1 MIQELA
7 DKLNKLNQSANELLA
22 NPPEWLED
30 WVSGETFTDLLIN
43 NGLQALG
50 IGALGW
56 LVATLLERRHNAQ
69 MTERE
74 KLLADV
80 RVSTTRKAGPLAKEG
95 IMISGSVVIA
105 HDFFRTLIIAFRKLI
120 GGNIKPYERLVN
132 RGRREAF
139 IRMREEALLRGFD
152 EVINVRFG
160 SALVAG
166 RFLSAVEMVVYG
178 TGIKSGVKSGAAS
191 VTNTEREP

>member
-1 MIQELA
+1 MRQL
-7 DKLNKLNQSANELLA
+7 DLLNQPINELIDD
-22 NPPEWLED
+22 PPAWLEVWIGD
-30 WVSGETFTDLLIN
+30 GTLWDLMVN
-43 NGLQALG
+43 SSLQALG
-50 IGALGW
+50 IGLLGW

-74 KLLADV
+74 KLLAGV
-80 RVSTTRKAGPLAKEG
+80 RVSTTKQAGLDAKEG
-95 IMISGSVVIA
+95 VMITGSVVIA
-105 HDFFRTLIIAFRKLI
+105 HDFFRTLIIALRKLI

-139 IRMREEALLRGFD
+139 IRLREEAQLRGFD
-152 EVINVRFG
+152 QVINVRFG

-178 TGIKSGVKSGAAS
+178 TGIKSKISLKK
-191 VTNTEREP
+191 TDQ

>member
-1 MIQELA
+1 MIQELT

-22 NPPEWLED
+22 NPPDWLEG

-56 LVATLLERRHNAQ
+56 LIATLLERRHNTQ
-69 MTERE
+69 MTKRE
-74 KLLADV
+74 KLLEEVWVCNTKHAG
-80 RVSTTRKAGPLAKEG
+80 STAREG
-95 IMISGSVVIA
+95 ILITGSVVIA
-105 HDFFRTLIIAFRKLI
+105 HDFFRTLIIQLRKLI

-139 IRMREEALLRGFD
+139 IRLREEAVLRGFD
-152 EVINVRFG
+152 RVINVRFG
-160 SALVAG
+160 SAHVSG
-166 RFLSAVEMVVYG
+166 RFLSAVEMVAYG
-178 TGIKSGVKSGAAS
+178 TGIKSGDAS
-191 VTNTEREP
+191 SRADTAHLQR

>member
-1 MIQELA
+1 MSDDTASTLA
-7 DKLNKLNQSANELLA
+7 DLNQSINALLA
-22 NPPEWLED
+22 NPPTWLAD
-30 WVSGETFTDLLIN
+30 WVSGSTTLRDLMVN

-50 IGALGW
+50 VGVIGW
-56 LVATLLERRHNAQ
+56 LVATLLERRHNTR

-80 RVSTTRKAGPLAKEG
+80 RVCTTKQAGPAAQEG
-95 IMISGSVVIA
+95 IMIMGSVVIA
-105 HDFFRTLIIAFRKLI
+105 HDFFRTLIIQFRKLI

-139 IRMREEALLRGFD
+139 IRLREEAVLRGFD
-152 EVINVRFG
+152 RVINVRFD
-160 SALVAG
+160 SAHVSG

-178 TGIKSGVKSGAAS
+178 TGIKSSDGV
-191 VTNTEREP
+191 N